1 MSTARPLA
9 ARRLGVDVA
18 PALVAATMLAA
29 LAAATALTV
38 SGRQAAILVVA
49 AGLGVALYH
58 GALGFTAMWRRWLA
72 AGDGRGVRVQLWI
85 IGLGSLGIFP
95 LIGGWLPG
103 FSAYGAVVPLG
114 LELVLGAALFGLG
127 MQLANG
133 CGSGTLY
140 TLGGGSTK
148 MLLTLTA
155 FVVGSLIATFH
166 LHLWYELPGLPAFSA
181 VHAWGVPT
189 ALAAQAAL
197 LLALALVARPKA
209 RGIARP
215 EAGDDDGRGL
225 YLAATALALLA
236 VLLFWLQGR
245 PWGVTFAF
253 ALWGGKL
260 YEALGGDLAAVP
272 FWSAGWAQAALDR
285 SLLAD
290 TTSVTNFGVILG
302 ALMAAALAG
311 RFRPPLTVPWRH
323 ALAAVIGGLA
333 MGYGAR
339 LASGCNIGALLGG
352 TMSGSLHGWL
362 WLLAALAG
370 MWLGVKLRP
379 RFGLAVP

>member
-1 MSTARPLA
+1 VGAVSTARPLA
-9 ARRLGVDVA
+9 AARHDINVA
-18 PALVAATMLAA
+18 PALVAATLLAA
-29 LAAATALTV
+29 LTAATALTV
-38 SGRQAAILVVA
+38 SGRQAAILLVA

-72 AGDGRGVRVQLWI
+72 AGDGTGVRVQLWI

-114 LELVLGAALFGLG
+114 LELVFGAALFGLG

-148 MLLTLTA
+148 MLLTLAA
-155 FVVGSLIATFH
+155 FVAGSLAATFH
-166 LHLWYELPGLPAFSA
+166 LHLWYELPGLPAFST

-209 RGIARP
+209 G
-215 EAGDDDGRGL
+215 GDPAVGV
-225 YLAATALALLA
+225 YVAATALAVLA
-236 VLLFWLQGR
+236 VLLFWLQGG

-253 ALWGGKL
+253 APRGGKL
-260 YEALGGDLAAVP
+260 YEAAGGDLAAVP
-272 FWSAGWAQAALDR
+272 FWSAEWAQAALDR
-285 SLLAD
+285 SVLAN
-290 TTSVTNFGVILG
+290 TTSITNFGVILG

>member
-1 MSTARPLA
+1 MSTAHPLA

-38 SGRQAAILVVA
+38 SGRQAAILLVA

-166 LHLWYELPGLPAFSA
+166 LHLWYELPSLPAFST

-189 ALAAQAAL
+189 ALAVQAAL
-197 LLALALVARPKA
+197 LLALAFVARPKA
-209 RGIARP
+209 
-215 EAGDDDGRGL
+215 GDDRAVGL

-260 YEALGGDLAAVP
+260 YEAVGGDLAAVP

-302 ALMAAALAG
+302 ALVAAALAG

>member
-1 MSTARPLA
+1 LA
-9 ARRLGVDVA
+9 V
-18 PALVAATMLAA
+18 
-29 LAAATALTV
+29 
-38 SGRQAAILVVA
+38 QAAV
-49 AGLGVALYH
+49 
-58 GALGFTAMWRRWLA
+58 
-72 AGDGRGVRVQLWI
+72 
-85 IGLGSLGIFP
+85 
-95 LIGGWLPG
+95 
-103 FSAYGAVVPLG
+103 
-114 LELVLGAALFGLG
+114 
-127 MQLANG
+127 
-133 CGSGTLY
+133 
-140 TLGGGSTK
+140 
-148 MLLTLTA
+148 
-155 FVVGSLIATFH
+155 
-166 LHLWYELPGLPAFSA
+166 
-181 VHAWGVPT
+181 
-189 ALAAQAAL
+189 
-197 LLALALVARPKA
+197 LLALAFVARPKA
-209 RGIARP
+209 R
-215 EAGDDDGRGL
+215 DDRAVGL

-253 ALWGGKL
+253 ALWGGKF
-260 YEALGGDLAAVP
+260 YEAVGGDLATVP

-302 ALMAAALAG
+302 ALLAAALAG

-323 ALAAVIGGLA
+323 GLAAVIGGLA